1 MAFCFSCENDGAKLQ
16 LKILFSFPLNLIMP
30 KIYQYLNYGIFI
42 YTNDHLP
49 LHVHIFIQ
57 YRQVKAELI
66 WINSNLEIHFKKI
79 KGYKPL
85 TTSECKEVAIF
96 VKEYEK
102 QIK

>member
-1 MAFCFSCENDGAKLQ
+1 
-16 LKILFSFPLNLIMP
+16 MP
-30 KIYQYLNYGIFI
+30 KIYQYLNYEIFI

-57 YRQVKAELI
+57 DRQVKAELI
-66 WINSNLEIHFKKI
+66 WVNKKLEIHFKKI
-79 KGYKPL
+79 KGYEPL

-102 QIK
+102 QIKEKWDKIMYYNQLVKSEVIKKKL